1 MQTKSWLIMKQL
13 LKNPTRILM
22 IFLVTT
28 IALGGTTG
36 CKSKKK
42 LAAEREAAAFAAKV
56 EKAKKDLNAIINGTS
71 GWTLD
76 KQRARVEEIKGYN
89 INDDEIKRLISL
101 AEKEIDYQQAEA
113 DRKAEEERLR
123 KEEEARRKEAQSK
136 YQAID
141 DQFKAIATSPTIDVA
156 NEQINLSL
164 DQFAS
169 PDVPVLIIISQT
181 GNMKD
186 YDRPTTAEKFLNY
199 LKDVKGYKY
208 TVESVKYDANGKI
221 TEIELLKK

>member
-1 MQTKSWLIMKQL
+1 MKQL
-13 LKNPTRILM
+13 FKNPTRIIM
-22 IFLVTT
+22 IFLVAT

-42 LAAEREAAAFAAKV
+42 LAAEREAAAYAAKLD
-56 EKAKKDLNAIINGTS
+56 KAKKDLNAIINGTT

-76 KQRARVEEIKGYN
+76 KQRARVEEIKDN
-89 INDDEIKRLISL
+89 NFNDDEVDRLINL
-101 AEKEIDYQQAEA
+101 AEKEIDYQQAEQ

-123 KEEEARRKEAQSK
+123 KEEEARRQAAQSK

-141 DQFKAIATSPTIDVA
+141 DEFKAIATSPSIDAA

-169 PDVPVLIIISQT
+169 PDVPVLIIINQT
-181 GNMKD
+181 GNIKD

-208 TVESVKYDANGKI
+208 TVESVKYNDMGKI
-221 TEIELLKK
+221 TELELLKK

>member
-1 MQTKSWLIMKQL
+1 MKHL

-22 IFLVTT
+22 IFLVAAL
-28 IALGGTTG
+28 ALGGTTG

-76 KQRARVEEIKGYN
+76 KQRTRVEQIKGYN
-89 INDDEIKRLISL
+89 INDDEIKRLIGL

-123 KEEEARRKEAQSK
+123 KEEDARRKAAQSK
-136 YQAID
+136 YESLD
-141 DQFKAIATSPTIDVA
+141 NEFNAIAKSTTIDAA
-156 NEQINLSL
+156 NEKINLSL

-169 PDVPVLIIISQT
+169 PDVPILIIISQT

-208 TVESVKYDANGKI
+208 VVESVKYDDNGKI
-221 TEIELLKK
+221 AELELLKK

>member
-1 MQTKSWLIMKQL
+1 MKRL
-13 LKNPTRILM
+13 FKNPTRILM
-22 IFLVTT
+22 ILLVAT
-28 IALGGTTG
+28 IALGGTTS

-42 LAAEREAAAFAAKV
+42 LAAEKEAATFAARV
-56 EKAKKDLNAIINGTS
+56 EKAKKDLNAIINGTTDWS
-71 GWTLD
+71 LE
-76 KQRARVEEIKGYN
+76 KQRARVDEIKGYN
-89 INDDEIKRLISL
+89 INDDEIDRLIGL
-101 AEKEIDYQQAEA
+101 AEKEIEFQQAEQ
-113 DRKAEEERLR
+113 DRKTEEERLR
-123 KEEEARRKEAQSK
+123 QEEEARRKAAQSK
-136 YQAID
+136 YESID
-141 DQFKAIATSPTIDVA
+141 NEFRTIAQSSTVDAA

-199 LKDVKGYKY
+199 LKDVKGYKF
-208 TVESVKYDANGKI
+208 TVESVKYDSMGKI

>member
-1 MQTKSWLIMKQL
+1 MKRLI
-13 LKNPTRILM
+13 KNPTRIIV
-22 IFLVTT
+22 IFLVATL
-28 IALGGTTG
+28 ALGGTTG

-56 EKAKKDLNAIINGTS
+56 DKAKKDLNAIINGTS

-76 KQRARVEEIKGYN
+76 KQRARVDEIKGYN
-89 INDDEIKRLISL
+89 INDDEIKRLIGL

-123 KEEEARRKEAQSK
+123 KEEEAKRKAEQSK
-136 YQAID
+136 YESLD
-141 DQFKAIATSPTIDVA
+141 NEFNAIAKSTTIDAA
-156 NEQINLSL
+156 NEKINLSL
-164 DQFAS
+164 DQFAG
-169 PDVPVLIIISQT
+169 PDVPILIIISQT

-208 TVESVKYDANGKI
+208 EVESVKYDDNGKI
-221 TEIELLKK
+221 TELELLKK

>member
-1 MQTKSWLIMKQL
+1 MKHL
-13 LKNPTRILM
+13 LKNPTRIVM
-22 IFLVTT
+22 IFLVAT
-28 IALGGTTG
+28 IALGGTTS

-42 LAAEREAAAFAAKV
+42 LAAEKEAAAFAARV
-56 EKAKKDLNAIINGTS
+56 EKAKKDLNAIINGTTDWS
-71 GWTLD
+71 LD

-89 INDDEIKRLISL
+89 INDDEIDRLIGL
-101 AEKEIDYQQAEA
+101 AEKEIEFQQAEQ

-123 KEEEARRKEAQSK
+123 QEEEARRKAAQSK
-136 YQAID
+136 YESID
-141 DQFKAIATSPTIDVA
+141 NEFRAIAQSSTIDAA
-156 NEQINLSL
+156 NQQISLSL

-181 GNMKD
+181 GNLKD

-199 LKDVKGYKY
+199 LKDVKGYKF
-208 TVESVKYDANGKI
+208 TVESVKYDNTGKI